1 MKYIERSGRKID
13 FSPWRLG
20 DQNTCREDEGR
31 GSHRGGGP
39 WGVSLLALE
48 SLVTREKSLGKKNRQ
63 RLRLGERER
72 EGFEKKAMVRRF
84 KYPWTHAWSD
94 IVWASWTLS
103 G

>member
-1 MKYIERSGRKID
+1 MKYIERSGQKID

-20 DQNTCREDEGR
+20 DQNTCGEDEGR

-48 SLVTREKSLGKKNRQ
+48 SLVTREKSLERKNRQ

-72 EGFEKKAMVRRF
+72 GV
-84 KYPWTHAWSD
+84 
-94 IVWASWTLS
+94 
-103 G
+103 

>member
-20 DQNTCREDEGR
+20 DQNTCGEDEGR

-48 SLVTREKSLGKKNRQ
+48 EFGEEEPPAPKTWRET
-63 RLRLGERER
+63 
-72 EGFEKKAMVRRF
+72 EGFEKKAIVQRF
-84 KYPWTHAWSD
+84 KYPCTHAWPD
-94 IVWASWTLS
+94 IV
-103 G
+103 